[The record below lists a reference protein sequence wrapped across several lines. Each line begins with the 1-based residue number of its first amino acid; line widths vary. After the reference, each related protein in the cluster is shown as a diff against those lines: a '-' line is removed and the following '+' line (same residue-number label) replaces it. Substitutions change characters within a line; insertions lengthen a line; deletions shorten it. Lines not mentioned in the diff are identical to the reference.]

1 MSKINL
7 TIRVEPR
14 LRARLDYVAARIGSS
29 TPEVSRIALIEYV
42 ANWEAANRTIPED
55 DLDRRVKDILERLK

>member
-14 LRARLDYVAARIGSS
+14 LRARLDYVAERIGANEAD
-29 TPEVSRIALIEYV
+29 TVRIAIIDYIRR
-42 ANWEAANRTIPED
+42 WESDNKPIPKED
-55 DLDRRVKDILERLK
+55 TDRRIKEE